1 MTDKRLLL
9 AVALSIAFLFLWTWF
24 FTPLPAQ
31 RPPAIAGPSPSP
43 EAGAAATRT
52 PGATAAGGP
61 SGPGTIPAASA
72 GAPGAPS
79 LAALGGV
86 EAGAEQPGVPS
97 GKIVGAPAE
106 ETVTVDTP
114 LVEIRLT
121 NRGAR
126 VVSWKLKKY
135 LDDKGTPLDL
145 ISPAGHKLDHL
156 PLQLLFDDEPAT
168 KRLMQALFVVSR
180 RELDEAGARVTEIG
194 FSYSDGTGLRATKT
208 LRLSHVS
215 YVAELEVA
223 AAVRGGAVAPTLV
236 WGAGFGPHNGIE
248 EGRFSDTA
256 SAVADLGGEVLRIPR
271 AKVKA
276 DEPLVESG
284 PVTWAGLEDRYFAA
298 ILAPQTEGSGP
309 APAAP
314 GAAAPVAPEGK
325 VRIETLRLVE
335 EGREHFFLS
344 FALAVPG
351 VSRYHLFVGPKDY
364 DLLLSLRLGLER
376 LVNFGVF
383 SWFAMPLFYALKFI
397 DRYIGNFGW
406 AIVILTA
413 LIRVLFFPLMHRS
426 QVKMRQMQE
435 KMKRVQP
442 KLKALRERY
451 HRMERKEAE
460 KGNARGR
467 HQIRQKMNEEM
478 MQLYK
483 EEGINPLGSMSGCL
497 PMLLQLPF
505 LWAFYQILLVA
516 IELRRAPFVGY
527 LRDLSQKDPHY
538 ITPVIM
544 GVTMLVQQ
552 RMTAS
557 SIPDPAQRRMMYLM
571 PIMFT
576 YFFLN
581 LPSGLVLYWLTSNLL
596 GIGQQYLINR
606 QVEAES
612 RAA

>member
-24 FTPLPAQ
+24 FTPPPAQ
-31 RPPAIAGPSPSP
+31 RPPANASPSRSP
-43 EAGAAATRT
+43 EAGAAPTET
-52 PGATAAGGP
+52 PGGAAAGGP
-61 SGPGTIPAASA
+61 SAAGTSPPAQV
-72 GAPGAPS
+72 GAPS
-79 LAALGGV
+79 LAALGGG
-86 EAGAEQPGVPS
+86 AGGAAPPGVPS
-97 GKIVGAPAE
+97 GKAVGASAE

-114 LVEIRLT
+114 LVAIRLT

-126 VVSWKLKKY
+126 VLSWRLKKY
-135 LDDKGTPLDL
+135 LDDQGAPLDL

-180 RELDEAGARVTEIG
+180 RDFDEGGAGVTEIG

-208 LRLSHVS
+208 LRVSQAS

-223 AAVRGGAVAPTLV
+223 AAVGGRAVVPTLV
-236 WGAGFGPHNGIE
+236 WGAGFGQHNGIE

-256 SAVADLGGEVLRIPR
+256 SAVAELGGEVLRIPR

-276 DEPLVESG
+276 GEPLVESG

-298 ILAPQTEGSGP
+298 IVEPQAQGAGP
-309 APAAP
+309 APAGGGP
-314 GAAAPVAPEGK
+314 TAPVAPEGR

-344 FALAVPG
+344 LALAAPG
-351 VSRYHLFVGPKDY
+351 VSHYHLFVGPKDY
-364 DLLLSLRLGLER
+364 DLLVSFRLGLER

-383 SWFAMPLFYALKFI
+383 SWFAMPLFRALKFI

-451 HRMERKEAE
+451 HRLERKEAE
-460 KGNARGR
+460 KGNARSR
-467 HQIRQKMNEEM
+467 HQIRQRMNEEM

-497 PMLLQLPF
+497 PMFLQLPF

-516 IELRRAPFVGY
+516 IELRRAPFLGY
-527 LRDLSQKDPHY
+527 LRDLSQKDPY
-538 ITPVIM
+538 YVTPVIM

-612 RAA
+612 RTA

>member
-1 MTDKRLLL
+1 
-9 AVALSIAFLFLWTWF
+9 
-24 FTPLPAQ
+24 
-31 RPPAIAGPSPSP
+31 
-43 EAGAAATRT
+43 
-52 PGATAAGGP
+52 
-61 SGPGTIPAASA
+61 
-72 GAPGAPS
+72 
-79 LAALGGV
+79 
-86 EAGAEQPGVPS
+86 
-97 GKIVGAPAE
+97 
-106 ETVTVDTP
+106 
-114 LVEIRLT
+114 
-121 NRGAR
+121 
-126 VVSWKLKKY
+126 
-135 LDDKGTPLDL
+135 
-145 ISPAGHKLDHL
+145 
-156 PLQLLFDDEPAT
+156 
-168 KRLMQALFVVSR
+168 
-180 RELDEAGARVTEIG
+180 
-194 FSYSDGTGLRATKT
+194 
-208 LRLSHVS
+208 
-215 YVAELEVA
+215 
-223 AAVRGGAVAPTLV
+223 
-236 WGAGFGPHNGIE
+236 
-248 EGRFSDTA
+248 
-256 SAVADLGGEVLRIPR
+256 
-271 AKVKA
+271 
-276 DEPLVESG
+276 
-284 PVTWAGLEDRYFAA
+284 
-298 ILAPQTEGSGP
+298 P

-325 VRIETLRLVE
+325 VRIKPLRLVE

-364 DLLLSLRLGLER
+364 DLLLSFRLGLER

-442 KLKALRERY
+442 KLKAL
-451 HRMERKEAE
+451 
-460 KGNARGR
+460 
-467 HQIRQKMNEEM
+467 
-478 MQLYK
+478 
-483 EEGINPLGSMSGCL
+483 
-497 PMLLQLPF
+497 
-505 LWAFYQILLVA
+505 
-516 IELRRAPFVGY
+516 
-527 LRDLSQKDPHY
+527 HY
-538 ITPVIM
+538 IAPVIM